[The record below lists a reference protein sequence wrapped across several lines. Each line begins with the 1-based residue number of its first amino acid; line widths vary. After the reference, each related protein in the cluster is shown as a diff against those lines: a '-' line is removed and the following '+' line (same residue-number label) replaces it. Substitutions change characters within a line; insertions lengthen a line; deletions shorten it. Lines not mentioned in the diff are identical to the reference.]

1 MSLSKQAT
9 SKVFS
14 IEHIN
19 CNRRYNMWK
28 KVLLSAGILACFTCP
43 QFMSDA
49 YTVSMQQTDTNL
61 KLTYPLVYVSSDTA
75 QSKINT
81 QIAYYVEKMR
91 DLYYKDKMYQVY
103 QSYETT
109 YEDDNYLSLIITSG
123 WYNGQSA
130 HGYYTSQGLVFNKN
144 TGDLIPASNYIH
156 IKDDRQLYKLV
167 MEGMLPVFSSRDH
180 QLQYTEFMIPD
191 KKIAIRYDNYVL
203 LGEGKIAMLY
213 QPYEISYYANGVTR
227 IVFTPEKIEYINRL
241 NS

>member
-1 MSLSKQAT
+1 
-9 SKVFS
+9 
-14 IEHIN
+14 
-19 CNRRYNMWK
+19 MWK